1 MPRQQA
7 QNKLPNLISFL
18 QAPFVKNRFI
28 KKRCKLLFYIIEIS
42 EIPKTGSCRVTI
54 DIANAFD
61 SMRQKYGY
69 GNDFIKGTE
78 LLYGRL
84 KSGVINAVIT
94 TSNIKLKT
102 DVL

>member
-1 MPRQQA
+1 
-7 QNKLPNLISFL
+7 
-18 QAPFVKNRFI
+18 
-28 KKRCKLLFYIIEIS
+28 
-42 EIPKTGSCRVTI
+42 
-54 DIANAFD
+54 
-61 SMRQKYGY
+61 MRQKYGY

-94 TSNIKLKT
+94 TSHIKLKT